1 MNLSKVF
8 LRFYCIFFFSLFL
21 PEPGGGLAQLQD
33 EQGGH
38 AGISQKVIE
47 LGHEIGRLLY
57 FLTFVFN
64 ENNAFTKK
72 TIKLKNSLL

>member
-1 MNLSKVF
+1 M
-8 LRFYCIFFFSLFL
+8 YIFIFLFL

-47 LGHEIGRLLY
+47 LGLEIGRLLY

-72 TIKLKNSLL
+72 TIQLKNSFYKASRQI

>member
-1 MNLSKVF
+1 MYIF
-8 LRFYCIFFFSLFL
+8 LFLFL

-47 LGHEIGRLLY
+47 QLGHEIGRLLY

-72 TIKLKNSLL
+72 TIQLKNSFYKASRQI

>member
-1 MNLSKVF
+1 MPRLERLEHRV
-8 LRFYCIFFFSLFL
+8 LRASR
-21 PEPGGGLAQLQD
+21 GGQPQQGRGLAQLQD

-72 TIKLKNSLL
+72 TIQLK